1 MTGNAGFMDSDSLNK
16 FFDNYSVGV
25 NWYPSLGVQAG
36 ITYPPYNILKLS
48 NTEYVIELAVAGFNK
63 EDISISEDK
72 DTLVITGD
80 MKSPTQTDLKYLHKG
95 IAGRKFKREF
105 ALGKNI
111 KVLDAKLDNG
121 ILKINL
127 VDEHQNN
134 VKAIP
139 IL

>member
-1 MTGNAGFMDSDSLNK
+1 MTGNSGFDNDLFNK
-16 FFDNYSVGV
+16 FIDNYSVGV
-25 NWYPSLGVQAG
+25 NWLPSLGVQAG
-36 ITYPPYNILKLS
+36 ITYPPYNILKMS
-48 NTEYVIELAVAGFNK
+48 DTNYVIELAVAGFNK
-63 EDISISEDK
+63 EDITISEDK
-72 DTLVITGD
+72 DTLVISGD
-80 MKSPTQTDLKYLHKG
+80 MKSPMQTELKYLHKG

-121 ILKINL
+121 ILSIKL

>member
-1 MTGNAGFMDSDSLNK
+1 MNSNAGFMDSDSLNK

-36 ITYPPYNILKLS
+36 ITYPPYNILRLS
-48 NTEYVIELAVAGFNK
+48 DSDYVIELAVAGFSR

-105 ALGKNI
+105 ALGKNV

-121 ILKINL
+121 ILRIKLI
-127 VDEHQNN
+127 DEQQNN

>member
-1 MTGNAGFMDSDSLNK
+1 MTGNTGFDNEFLNK
-16 FFDNYSVGV
+16 FLDNYSVGV
-25 NWYPSLGVQAG
+25 NWFPSIGVQAG

-48 NTEYVIELAVAGFNK
+48 NDNYVIELAVAGFSK
-63 EDISISEDK
+63 DDISISEDK
-72 DTLVITGD
+72 DTLIISGD

-121 ILKINL
+121 ILSISL

>member
-1 MTGNAGFMDSDSLNK
+1 MTGNGGFDNDLFNK
-16 FFDNYSVGV
+16 FIDNYSVGV
-25 NWYPSLGVQAG
+25 NWLPSLGVQAG
-36 ITYPPYNILKLS
+36 ITYPPYNILKMS
-48 NTEYVIELAVAGFNK
+48 DTNYVIELAVAGFNK
-63 EDISISEDK
+63 EDITISEDK
-72 DTLVITGD
+72 DTLVISGD
-80 MKSPTQTDLKYLHKG
+80 MKSPMQTELKYLHKG

-121 ILKINL
+121 ILSIKL